1 METQNQNFNIQF
13 VANITGINPH
23 TIRAWEKR
31 YEAIKPERDHNGRRL
46 YNSDDIERLTVLNNL
61 VKMGNSISDIA
72 ALSSEELQN
81 IGEQYSHK
89 VSQTQKSKVNF
100 DYQNTLKSI
109 NMALEFFK
117 LDVINHE
124 LAKAAQDLSSLDFAL
139 RIASPLLT
147 KIREIKQANKLTREQ
162 RTQVYLILKSDLI
175 KKIYQTRTFDGV
187 KKKVVIAAA
196 PGDLNE
202 LGSMLVTILFLEKG
216 YEVDFLGG
224 NVDEDALGKI
234 TAQFKPDILFI
245 GLNYSHIDTG
255 INKDQYLSV
264 VNQHL
269 TSKTRLMIG
278 AYDVCFKVPNIDDEC
293 ILDFNDLFNKI

>member
-1 METQNQNFNIQF
+1 MQLQEQNFNIQF

-31 YEAIKPERDHNGRRL
+31 YDAIKPQRDHNGRRL
-46 YNSDDIERLTVLNNL
+46 YNSADIERLTILNNL

-72 ALSSEELQN
+72 ALTSEELET
-81 IGEQYSHK
+81 IGTQYSHK
-89 VSQTQKSKVNF
+89 VSVTQKSKLNF

-147 KIREIKQANKLTREQ
+147 KIRQLKQENKLTSEQ
-162 RTQVYLILKSDLI
+162 RVQMYLILKSDLI
-175 KKIYQTRTFDGV
+175 KKIYQTKPMEGT
-187 KKKVVIAAA
+187 KKKVLIAAA

-202 LGSMLVTILFLEKG
+202 LGSMLVAILFLEKG

-224 NVDEDALGKI
+224 NVDEEALGKI

-245 GLNYSHIDTG
+245 GLNYSHITSHMD
-255 INKDQYLSV
+255 KDKYLSV
-264 VNQHL
+264 VSQYVTN
-269 TSKTRLMIG
+269 KTRLLIG
-278 AYDVCFKVPNIDDEC
+278 AYDVCFKIPNVEDEC
-293 ILDFNDLFNKI
+293 VLDFNDLFSRI